1 MNRYERS
8 ILLERLVA
16 LRSRYGSLDGADSI
30 AVMTIDEAVS
40 WAEALLAEPG
50 GEPEA
55 ASEPEPASGPG
66 REQSTSA

>member
-40 WAEALLAEPG
+40 WAEALLDEPG
-50 GEPEA
+50 SEALA
-55 ASEPEPASGPG
+55 ASEPEPAPGQG